1 MDTDPRLS
9 EMLES
14 VIVQARVLKK
24 AQDLYDQLMRNYG
37 AMISMHHPLD
47 EASFWH
53 TNDFFRV
60 LLFQAITTDR
70 AEPVDWAADEM
81 CRVATYDHAKTWW
94 IDSFQA
100 SQGITFPTVLE
111 YAHTYEN
118 YRSKAY
124 KLVDAMKQIETGK
137 GDDGFGDMMDSLPIL
152 GPKFFRRMEKM
163 RFYNYKHFRHVIRET
178 VREHVKAL
186 GDKYTYYE
194 DKIVKKVSAMII
206 DGENY
211 FGMTLEEKTKEWLP
225 RYFKTEEEE
234 VVA

>member
-1 MDTDPRLS
+1 MDTDPLLN
-9 EMLES
+9 ETLES
-14 VIVQARVLKK
+14 VIMQARVLKQ
-24 AQDLYDQLMRNYG
+24 AQDKYDELMRNYG
-37 AMISMHHPLD
+37 SLISIKHPQD
-47 EASFWH
+47 EPTFWR
-53 TNDFFRV
+53 TTEFFRV

-81 CRVATYDHAKTWW
+81 CRVATYDHARTWW
-94 IDSFQA
+94 VDSFQA
-100 SQGITFPTVLE
+100 SQGITFPTVLA

-118 YRSKAY
+118 YRHKAY

-178 VREHVKAL
+178 VREHVQAL

-211 FGMTLEEKTKEWLP
+211 FGMTLEEKAKEWLP